1 MKFRD
6 ASADLLSDFLTNLNK
21 INKFKLR
28 NVSNCS
34 ENFRDARLTEYI
46 FLMTKELKLDPA
58 AGFHAVEILQKFI
71 VKHLSELLTEP
82 TPQGATEGGMFD
94 MLKENFPVLIF
105 SCVQLSSKLSFL
117 TQRIDNDTAVRFL
130 HSVGHSVSKQALL
143 ESELMV
149 LKVLEFRI
157 NDPNPLTYVEVLLEV
172 LGNNQPSIPVERL
185 HELCHHVL
193 QFVSLE
199 RKAIF
204 DSLLVS
210 TTQCASPSK
219 EQRYGVVVPGQV
231 VAVMAEW
238 MSSWVGAPDSS
249 SICQREAELECAVLK
264 KKANLR
270 KLPNST
276 LNREK
281 FVAVT
286 EDYMLLGVGVIAVAS
301 FIHWLEKWKQIVEEL
316 SHITGISSR
325 SISDFARVT
334 LMHIVRDPS
343 SCNHLP

>member
-1 MKFRD
+1 
-6 ASADLLSDFLTNLNK
+6 
-21 INKFKLR
+21 
-28 NVSNCS
+28 
-34 ENFRDARLTEYI
+34 EYI

-58 AGFHAVEILQKFI
+58 AGFHAVEILQNSAKPLQPC
-71 VKHLSELLTEP
+71 VHY
-82 TPQGATEGGMFD
+82 
-94 MLKENFPVLIF
+94 LK
-105 SCVQLSSKLSFL
+105 KTSF
-117 TQRIDNDTAVRFL
+117 QRIDNDTAVRFL

-172 LGNNQPSIPVERL
+172 LPSTHNCCVFTL
-185 HELCHHVL
+185 ELRPELLLPNIVC
-193 QFVSLE
+193 LE

-210 TTQCASPSK
+210 TTQ
-219 EQRYGVVVPGQV
+219 
-231 VAVMAEW
+231 
-238 MSSWVGAPDSS
+238 
-249 SICQREAELECAVLK
+249 
-264 KKANLR
+264 

>member
-219 EQRYGVVVPGQV
+219 EQR
-231 VAVMAEW
+231 
-238 MSSWVGAPDSS
+238 
-249 SICQREAELECAVLK
+249 
-264 KKANLR
+264 
-270 KLPNST
+270 
-276 LNREK
+276 EK

>member
-149 LKVLEFRI
+149 LKVLEYTNMKKSF
-157 NDPNPLTYVEVLLEV
+157 
-172 LGNNQPSIPVERL
+172 
-185 HELCHHVL
+185 
-193 QFVSLE
+193 LE

-204 DSLLVS
+204 DSLL
-210 TTQCASPSK
+210 
-219 EQRYGVVVPGQV
+219 
-231 VAVMAEW
+231 
-238 MSSWVGAPDSS
+238 
-249 SICQREAELECAVLK
+249 
-264 KKANLR
+264 KANLR